1 MSIIYD
7 KSKNLKLA
15 LCGVSQENTEFYLN
29 KNGYLNYK
37 FVKKNEADYIIM
49 TNRTVLISG
58 ELTENSTNDNV
69 KLINCFDRFKGKNVF
84 QVDRNG
90 LILSVIRKS
99 KT

>member
-1 MSIIYD
+1 
-7 KSKNLKLA
+7 
-15 LCGVSQENTEFYLN
+15 
-29 KNGYLNYK
+29 
-37 FVKKNEADYIIM
+37 M